1 MYDAQI
7 LVCPSMGVCLFLF
20 YFLTLAE
27 CASLWTF
34 CIRVCVTLC
43 HLVGHCVLECV
54 LDVLFWT
61 VLECMLQRAIWWD
74 IIMIMY

>member
-1 MYDAQI
+1 MMPRSWHAQACAF
-7 LVCPSMGVCLFLF
+7 VYFVF

-54 LDVLFWT
+54 LDVLYWT
-61 VLECMLQRAIWWD
+61 VLECMLHHAIWWD
-74 IIMIMY
+74 IMY